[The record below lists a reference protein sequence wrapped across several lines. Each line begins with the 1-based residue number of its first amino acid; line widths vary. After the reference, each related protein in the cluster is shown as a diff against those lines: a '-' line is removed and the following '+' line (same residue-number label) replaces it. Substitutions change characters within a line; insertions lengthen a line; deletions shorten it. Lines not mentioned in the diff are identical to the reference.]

1 MDIKFRF
8 YFYDVNVVEVNFCLS
23 FFFVYLSDKN
33 KVNFRFYLKIVIK
46 VIFLYEVIKFLSFNF
61 SIIMY
66 NFLYNFIV
74 VFVCR
79 IKILNK

>member
-23 FFFVYLSDKN
+23 FFLVYLSDKN

-46 VIFLYEVIKFLSFNF
+46 VIFLCMKL
-61 SIIMY
+61 
-66 NFLYNFIV
+66 
-74 VFVCR
+74 
-79 IKILNK
+79 